1 MNLTAAQPQSFSA
14 EYMALAIQ
22 LARQGWYTTR
32 PNPRVGCV
40 LVRDGRVVGQGAHLK
55 AGEPHAEIHALRQAG
70 EQARG
75 ADAYVTLEPCSHHG
89 RTPPCADALIAAG
102 IKRVCVA
109 QLDSNPQVAG
119 RGLQKLRDAGLQVE
133 HGLLEADARQLNPG
147 FFRRMETG
155 LPRVTIK
162 LAMSLD
168 GRTAMASG
176 ESQWITGAEARLD
189 VQHLRAAS
197 CAIITGADSVIS
209 DDSRLTVREKS
220 LTDLYGFTQPLRVI
234 TDSRLRVATTA
245 AIFNQPGSALLVTRE
260 TTAQAEPEKI
270 AALQQAGAELL
281 LQPGGSQPLDLL
293 QLLQTLG
300 QRGCNEVLVEAGAKL
315 AGAFLQA
322 GLVQELRLY
331 MAPLLLGDAAR
342 GLLHLPG
349 LDYLANAP
357 RMNIRDVRAIG
368 KDWRFIIEPQGL
380 S

>member
-22 LARQGWYTTR
+22 LARQGWCTTR

-40 LVRDGRVVGQGAHLK
+40 LVRDGRIVGQGAHLK

>member
-40 LVRDGRVVGQGAHLK
+40 LVRDGRIVGQGAHLK

>member
-1 MNLTAAQPQSFSA
+1 
-14 EYMALAIQ
+14 MALAIR

-40 LVRDGRVVGQGAHLK
+40 LVCAGEVVGQGAHLK

-70 EQARG
+70 ELARG
-75 ADAYVTLEPCSHHG
+75 ADAYVTLEPCSHYG
-89 RTPPCADALIAAG
+89 RTPPCADALIEAG
-102 IKRVCVA
+102 VKRVCVA

-119 RGLQKLRDAGLQVE
+119 RGLQKLRDAGLYVE
-133 HGLLEADARQLNPG
+133 QGLLEADARELNPG
-147 FFRRMETG
+147 FFRRMSQG

-176 ESQWITGAEARLD
+176 ESQWITGAEARQD

-209 DDSRLTVREKS
+209 DNSRLTVREPS

-234 TDSRLRVATTA
+234 TDSQLRVATTA
-245 AIFNQPGSALLVTRE
+245 AIFKQPGSTLLVTRE
-260 TTAQAEPEKI
+260 ATALAQPEKI
-270 AALQQAGAELL
+270 LALQQAGAEVL
-281 LQPGGSQPLDLL
+281 LQAGETHPLDLL
-293 QLLQTLG
+293 QLLQTLA
-300 QRGCNEVLVEAGAKL
+300 QRGCNEVLVEAGAQL
-315 AGAFLQA
+315 AGAFLQT

-349 LDYLANAP
+349 LDQLVDAP
-357 RMNIRDVRAIG
+357 RLTVRDIRAVG
-368 KDWRFIIEPQGL
+368 QDWRFIIEPQGL